1 MAEAA
6 SRKASAR
13 RSSTRKTAPRKA
25 AASARGTAR
34 RGAQTRA
41 RKPEAGN
48 SRLQGAVKEIAYVQ
62 LGIVGKVYDQLNERV
77 SRARKDAPKQ
87 WEQLVK
93 RGEQVQR
100 DLDKAREGVRRDLG
114 KRIDTTEARAKL
126 EEQIGKIRANVEK
139 LKSRVRKAA

>member
-1 MAEAA
+1 MAEAT
-6 SRKASAR
+6 RKKAPVR
-13 RSSTRKTAPRKA
+13 RSSTRKTATPKA
-25 AASARGTAR
+25 AAS
-34 RGAQTRA
+34 TRSA
-41 RKPEAGN
+41 SKRSEQPGSSKPEAAN
-48 SRLQGAVKEIAYVQ
+48 SRLQGAVKEMAYAQ

-100 DLDKAREGVRRDLG
+100 DLDKAREEVRRDLG
-114 KRIDTTEARAKL
+114 KRIDTAEARARL
-126 EEQIGKIRANVEK
+126 EQRIETIRANVEK

>member
-6 SRKASAR
+6 RKKTPVRRNVTRKTAARKTASSARGSAR
-13 RSSTRKTAPRKA
+13 RS
-25 AASARGTAR
+25 
-34 RGAQTRA
+34 TRA
-41 RKPEAGN
+41 RAGTSADN
-48 SRLQGAVKEIAYVQ
+48 GSRLQGAVKEMAYVQ

-100 DLDKAREGVRRDLG
+100 DLDKAREEVRRDLG
-114 KRIDTTEARAKL
+114 KRMNTREARAKL
-126 EEQIGKIRANVEK
+126 EERIEKIRANVEK
-139 LKSRVRKAA
+139 LKSRVLKAA